1 MRITI
6 AAAVLAAAFLGGC
19 VAPVQPLYQ
28 WGGLHSQTYDALR
41 GEGDSPQAQVEQMRL
56 HAQKVLVAGQK
67 LPPGYRA
74 HMALM
79 LLKLGLP
86 EQAQAEFEAEK
97 QAFPE
102 AATYIDGL
110 ARAAAKTKS

>member
-1 MRITI
+1 MRWKT
-6 AAAVLAAAFLGGC
+6 AAAALAAACLAGC
-19 VAPVQPLYQ
+19 ATPVEPMYQ
-28 WGGLHSQTYDALR
+28 WGALHNHTYDALR
-41 GEGDSPQAQVEQMRL
+41 GEGATPQAQVEQMRA
-56 HAQKVLVAGQK
+56 HAQKVLAAGQK

-79 LLKLGLP
+79 LLKLGEP
-86 EQAQAEFEAEK
+86 AQAQAEFEAEK

-102 AATYIDGL
+102 SAVYIDAL